1 MASSKITTIATVNIK
16 TGKLNQYEATT
27 WSVPGTPFI
36 VNIEPGYEMVGE
48 GEKRRYTI
56 THKHTGWA
64 IMLCGQVTLKSTIE
78 AAKVLFDNYPAP
90 LKVAMENQ
98 GLTPHELQDQIKVIL
113 SKRVNKTTWK
123 NAKFAAASYLKQS

>member
-16 TGKLNQYEATT
+16 TGKLNQYETTT

-36 VNIEPGYEMVGE
+36 VNIEPGYEIVGE

-90 LKVAMENQ
+90 LKVAMDSS
-98 GLTPHELQDQIKVIL
+98 GLTPHELQDRIKVIL
-113 SKRVNKTTWK
+113 DKRTNKAAWK
-123 NAKFAAASYLKQS
+123 HAKTAALACLKKS

>member
-1 MASSKITTIATVNIK
+1 MASSKITTIK
-16 TGKLNQYEATT
+16 TLNTETKKIGIYQAVS

-36 VNIEPGYEMVGE
+36 VNIEPGYE
-48 GEKRRYTI
+48 KRILRQRRYTI
-56 THKHTGWA
+56 THRHTGWA

-90 LKVAMENQ
+90 LKVAMDSP

>member
-1 MASSKITTIATVNIK
+1 MASSKITTIK
-16 TGKLNQYEATT
+16 TLNTKTKKLDTYQAVS

-36 VNIEPGYEMVGE
+36 VNITPGYEDE
-48 GEKRRYTI
+48 KKRRYTI